1 MTKEELLR
9 MVDDLLPP
17 GSNPTMFLAMWDG
30 RIPRVRPMALVR
42 DGLRFYFGTGR
53 DDAKTDQIAGHP
65 QVEFVALLRKEGNTA
80 TSAWPERRS
89 RSLGQPSTKHGP
101 EARAT
106 T

>member
-9 MVDDLLPP
+9 MVDHLLPP
-17 GSNPTMFLAMWDG
+17 GPNPTMLSATWDG
-30 RIPRVRPMALVR
+30 WVPQVRPMALVR

-65 QVEFVALLRKEGNTA
+65 QVEFVALLRKEGKTGYLRVA
-80 TSAWPERRS
+80 GKAVEITGPA
-89 RSLGQPSTKHGP
+89 KHGP